1 MPDHDS
7 AGRRPPQSLGA
18 LLAERGVSRRSFLK
32 FASYTASIMALPP
45 TAATAIAQGLETARR
60 QSVIWLSFQEC
71 TGCTESITRAHSP
84 SIEDLIFDFISLDY
98 HHTLMNA
105 SGEAAEAAR
114 LAAMQENA
122 GEYIVVV
129 DGSVPLKDDG
139 IYSCI
144 AGMSNLQMLEE
155 TVRDAFAVIAVGSCA
170 AFGGIP
176 GAAPNPTGAVPIAQL
191 VTDKP
196 VINISGCPPIPEAM
210 TGTIAYLLSFGSI
223 PELDQLGRPRA
234 FFGEAIHD
242 RCYRRPFYERGLF
255 AKSFDDEGARQG
267 WCLYEVGCKGP
278 VTYNACATLK
288 WNAGVSFPIQSGHGC
303 LGCSEPGFWDLGGFY
318 KPLST
323 AKGEPLKYAAGAAV
337 AGAAI
342 GAASAALAR
351 SRRKQVLQAAAK
363 PAATEKE
370 DA

>member
-1 MPDHDS
+1 MLLALSSLTRH
-7 AGRRPPQSLGA
+7 GRRRMNDKKTLGEM
-18 LLAERGVSRRSFLK
+18 LTERGVSRRTFLK
-32 FASYTASIMALPP
+32 YASYTASIMALPP
-45 TAATAIAQGLETARR
+45 TAATAIAQGIANARR

-98 HHTLMNA
+98 HHTLQNA
-105 SGEAAEAAR
+105 SGHAAEQAR
-114 LAAMQENA
+114 TQAMQDNA

-139 IYSCI
+139 IYSTI
-144 AGMSNLQMLEE
+144 AGITNLQMLEE
-155 TVRDAFAVIAVGSCA
+155 TVKDAFAVIAVGSCA
-170 AFGGIP
+170 TFGGIP
-176 GAAPNPTGAVPIAQL
+176 GANPNPTGAVPITDI

-223 PELDQLGRPRA
+223 PELDHLGRPRA

-242 RCYRRPFYERGLF
+242 RCYRRPFYERGMF

-267 WCLYEVGCKGP
+267 WCLFEVGCKGP

-288 WNAGVSFPIQSGHGC
+288 WNGGVSFPIQSGHGC

-323 AKGEPLKYAAGAAV
+323 AKGDPLKWAGGAAV
-337 AGAAI
+337 AGAAVGI
-342 GAASAALAR
+342 ASAAMAR
-351 SRRKQVLQAAAK
+351 GKRNKVL
-363 PAATEKE
+363 KE
-370 DA
+370 GK